1 MELERLT
8 DGAPPDFETEAPYAV
23 PIPAVPDE
31 PEISETRPVIPSPSV
46 VVKSPRR
53 ARWFFYLADLCL
65 LALVGYLGY
74 LGYHTVLNFKQSR
87 LQPEAV
93 AAVKPEPARR
103 AVQPQI
109 AAEPLKGYHKIWER
123 NLFNIPDKTP
133 AAPKTEIPIET
144 IALAEKNIGLKL
156 VGTVVANDAH
166 FSRAIVLVTKTRE
179 QGAYRE
185 GDQAGKAKIKKILRN
200 KVVITTEKG
209 DQLLTIDDEDFGK
222 GRKAA
227 SKQRGA
233 SRGLTSPQPNAGG
246 MRFDVSGSQLPR
258 RRARSINLKHDEVAA
273 SLADTDQLLQE
284 LTISPFMQDDQP
296 AGFII
301 SKIPRG
307 SILTKMGLRNGYV
320 VTQLNDQEITSPD
333 QADDFFRTLAEGGE
347 VTIQVSRSR
356 GTRRRSRQIN
366 LNIQ

>member
-1 MELERLT
+1 VT
-8 DGAPPDFETEAPYAV
+8 
-23 PIPAVPDE
+23 
-31 PEISETRPVIPSPSV
+31 PSPSG

-53 ARWFFYLADLCL
+53 VRWFFYLADLCL

-123 NLFNIPDKTP
+123 NLFNIPEKTP
-133 AAPKTEIPIET
+133 AAPKTEIPIEA
-144 IALAEKNIGLKL
+144 IALADKNIGLKL
-156 VGTVVANDAH
+156 VGTVVANDAQ
-166 FSRAIVLVTKTRE
+166 FSRAIVHVTKTRE

-185 GDQAGKAKIKKILRN
+185 GDQAGKTKIKKILRN

-222 GRKAA
+222 GGKAA
-227 SKQRGA
+227 SIQPGA
-233 SRGLTSPQPNAGG
+233 SMGLTSPQPNARG
-246 MRFDVSGSQLPR
+246 MRFDISGSQLPR

-284 LTISPFMQDDQP
+284 LTISPFMQDEQP
-296 AGFII
+296 AGFVI

-307 SILTKMGLRNGYV
+307 SILTKMGLHNGYA

-333 QADDFFRTLAEGGE
+333 QASDFFRTLAEGGE

-356 GTRRRSRQIN
+356 GTRRRPRQIN
-366 LNIQ
+366 LNIE

>member
-1 MELERLT
+1 
-8 DGAPPDFETEAPYAV
+8 
-23 PIPAVPDE
+23 
-31 PEISETRPVIPSPSV
+31 
-46 VVKSPRR
+46 
-53 ARWFFYLADLCL
+53 
-65 LALVGYLGY
+65 
-74 LGYHTVLNFKQSR
+74 VLNFKQSR
-87 LQPEAV
+87 LQPEAI

-109 AAEPLKGYHKIWER
+109 AIEPLKGYHKIWER
-123 NLFNIPDKTP
+123 NLFNIPKEAP
-133 AAPKTEIPIET
+133 AAAKTEIPIET

-166 FSRAIVLVTKTRE
+166 FSRAIVQVTKTRE

-222 GRKAA
+222 GGKAV
-227 SKQRGA
+227 SKQQGA

-273 SLADTDQLLQE
+273 SLTDTDQLLQE
-284 LTISPFMQDDQP
+284 LTISPFMQNDQP

-333 QADDFFRTLAEGGE
+333 QADEFFRTLAEGGE
-347 VTIQVSRSR
+347 VTIQVRRSR
-356 GTRRRSRQIN
+356 GVRRRARQIN